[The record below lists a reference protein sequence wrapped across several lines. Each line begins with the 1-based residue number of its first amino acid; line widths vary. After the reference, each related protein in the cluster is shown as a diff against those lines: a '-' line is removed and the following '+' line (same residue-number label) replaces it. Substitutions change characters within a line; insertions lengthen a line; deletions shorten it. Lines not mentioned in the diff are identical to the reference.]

1 MVSGDNRI
9 CSGWN
14 DSLAGVPILSRHISA
29 TLCTDIAAAR
39 SSCAGWEHST
49 HSDMQVHPNT
59 R

>member
-14 DSLAGVPILSRHISA
+14 DSLAGMPILSRHISA

-39 SSCAGWEHST
+39 SSCTGCEDST
-49 HSDMQVHPNT
+49 HLDIYAHPDT